1 MYTIEEL
8 LNMNVETLRH
18 FCTQKN
24 DFIGTALKDERI
36 KKKLLNPENKYETIW
51 LSQEILDEYAV
62 LLFDERGIEILSS
75 SRNLNDKMNGIM
87 TCGKKLCIFFTR

>member
-36 KKKLLNPENKYETIW
+36 KKKLLNPENKSIELTINNY
-51 LSQEILDEYAV
+51 SIY
-62 LLFDERGIEILSS
+62 F
-75 SRNLNDKMNGIM
+75 
-87 TCGKKLCIFFTR
+87 